1 MTVFNN
7 SSILSTSLLAFFSL
21 FSVINPIKFV
31 IVFLSMTYFC
41 SKERRKQL
49 ANKSMFV
56 SLLTLLIC
64 MFVGE
69 YVFDFLQIQMYAF
82 KIGGGVLL
90 AISGVHMILGQ
101 DIELPN
107 SDQVQEVNDDIAI
120 FPLAIPIITGPGA
133 ISTGIVIFSDAH
145 SLLLKTVII
154 LAVLANFIIMFIFLQ
169 LSYTFAKKLSTV
181 VLNILYRSCGLL
193 LSALA
198 INIFIKGIIESG
210 LFS

>member
-1 MTVFNN
+1 MTFTH
-7 SSILSTSLLAFFSL
+7 SSTLSTSLLAFFSL

-41 SKERRKQL
+41 NKQRRKEL

-56 SLLTLLIC
+56 SLVTLLVC
-64 MFVGE
+64 MLVGE

-90 AISGVHMILGQ
+90 AMSGVHMILGQ
-101 DIELPN
+101 DIELPT
-107 SDQVQEVNDDIAI
+107 SEQVQEVNDDIAI

-133 ISTGIVIFSDAH
+133 ISTSIVLFSDAH
-145 SLLLKTVII
+145 TLLLKMVII
-154 LAVLANFIIMFIFLQ
+154 FAVLANFVIMFVFLQ
-169 LSYTFAKKLSTV
+169 LSYTFAKNLNTV
-181 VLNILYRSCGLL
+181 FLNILYRSCGLL

-198 INIFIKGIIESG
+198 INIFITGIVESG
-210 LFS
+210 LFR